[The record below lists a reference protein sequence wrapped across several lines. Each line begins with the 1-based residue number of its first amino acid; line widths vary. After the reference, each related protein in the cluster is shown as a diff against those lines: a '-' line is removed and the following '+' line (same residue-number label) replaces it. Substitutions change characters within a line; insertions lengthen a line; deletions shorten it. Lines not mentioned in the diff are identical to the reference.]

1 MHAFYLTSQKEGM
14 TLEAYLAK
22 FSNRRDVVEQC
33 GGCAVTHPRLTEK
46 VLREAGLNPDNLSRL
61 CPRKSVAIRAFFLL

>member
-14 TLEAYLAK
+14 TLEAYIDK

-33 GGCAVTHPRLTEK
+33 GGCTVTHPRLTEK
-46 VLREAGLNPDNLSRL
+46 VLREAGLNPDNLSNYSL
-61 CPRKSVAIRAFFLL
+61 EDFEEVQ